1 MSSEEEEF
9 DKKYVFDDRNSER
22 NPTVLTKEEKKLKKQ
37 KRKKQRQAELL
48 PETSDSMAE
57 DDNGELDNDD
67 VILKVFST
75 ISKIRNKNPEIYQKD
90 VRFFDEQDYRE
101 NAKKLEKGDLGKRD
115 SPYTYKKMIGEDVAE
130 HGVFEDE
137 FGPGKEMV
145 IEETPFEVEQRIKTE
160 FKSAA
165 KFNEGEDEE
174 EDLFKIKKKT
184 KDEIL
189 DEEEQMEKFIKRQKK
204 QDKQA
209 AKEIETVWKDK
220 EKLDEGDLFLRNF
233 ILTKGWID
241 KEDDAETKRWKMQQ
255 KRKLG
260 LRQWRT
266 WRTNGDQ
273 KRWTSSRKS

>member
-1 MSSEEEEF
+1 M
-9 DKKYVFDDRNSER
+9 
-22 NPTVLTKEEKKLKKQ
+22 LTKEEKKLKKQ
-37 KRKKQRQAELL
+37 KRKKQRQAEQL

-57 DDNGELDNDD
+57 DDHGELDNDD

-90 VRFFDEQDYRE
+90 KRFFDEQDYRE
-101 NAKKLEKGDLGKRD
+101 NAKKLEKGDLRKRD
-115 SPYTYKKMIGEDVAE
+115 SPYTYKKMIGEEVEE

-137 FGPGKEMV
+137 FGPGKEMA

-165 KFNEGEDEE
+165 RFNEGEEEE

-189 DEEEQMEKFIKRQKK
+189 NEEEQMEQFIKRQKK
-204 QDKQA
+204 QDKHA

-220 EKLDEGDLFLRNF
+220 DKLDEGDQFLRNF

-241 KEDDAETKRWKMQQ
+241 KEEDAETKRWRMQQ
-255 KRKLG
+255 KSKVWLS
-260 LRQWRT
+260 QSRT
-266 WRTNGDQ
+266 WRTRGGL
-273 KRWTSSRKS
+273 KRWMSSRRS